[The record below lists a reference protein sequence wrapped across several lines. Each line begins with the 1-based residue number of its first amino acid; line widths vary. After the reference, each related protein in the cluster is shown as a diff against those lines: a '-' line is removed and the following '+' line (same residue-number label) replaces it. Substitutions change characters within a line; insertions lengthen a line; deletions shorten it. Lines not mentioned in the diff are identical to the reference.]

1 MAGATAQGAKF
12 TFSGFSGKVSGISV
26 ETPTAEVA
34 DMTSMQ
40 HALGYSMMVPTGEVA
55 GGTITV
61 DFISTGQD
69 PQSLV
74 KTTGQLVFSSAG
86 LNISRRVVCQSA
98 SVAAQVGEIV
108 RGSLRFLITDY
119 QGS

>member
-1 MAGATAQGAKF
+1 MAGFTAQGATF
-12 TFSGFSGKVSGISV
+12 TYSGFSGKVSGISV
-26 ETPTAEVA
+26 ETPTAEVT
-34 DMTSMQ
+34 DMTAMQ
-40 HALGYSMMVPTGEVA
+40 DAVGYSYMVPTGEWA

-61 DFISTGQD
+61 DFIASSQD

-86 LNISRRVVCQSA
+86 YSISRRVLCQSA

-108 RGSLRFLITDY
+108 RGSLKFLITDY

>member
-1 MAGATAQGAKF
+1 MAGFTAQGATF
-12 TFSGFSGKVSGISV
+12 TYSGFSGKVSGISV
-26 ETPTAEVA
+26 ESPTAEVT
-34 DMTSMQ
+34 DMTAMQ
-40 HALGYSMMVPTGEVA
+40 NAVGYSVMVPTGEWA

-61 DFISTGQD
+61 DFISDGKD

-86 LNISRRVVCQSA
+86 LSITRRVVCQSA
-98 SVAAQVGEIV
+98 SIAAQVGEIV

-119 QGS
+119 TGS